1 MEYRPV
7 WAEVHLNRIAE
18 NVAALAEAAR
28 PAELMAVVK
37 ANGYGHGAVAVAKVA
52 LASGAKRLAVASPEE
67 GRELRRAGIA
77 APILVLGALLPGQS
91 DVYCEY
97 RLTATVASP
106 EAVDEAVAA
115 AQRRGNPL
123 RVHVKV
129 DTGMGRLGLLP
140 EEVPRAVSALRRA
153 DRVELEGL
161 YSHLA
166 CADSDG
172 HDDVTAQQ
180 IDAFR
185 RVLAACARA
194 GWRPEIV
201 HLANTAA
208 TLRRLAPPECNLA
221 RVGLGIYGLYPS
233 DALAGAVCLSPALE
247 LKTRVTTVKRV
258 PAGSGV
264 SYGHT
269 YHTGTETTLC
279 TLPVGYA
286 DGLRRNLSGRVD
298 ALIKGRRHP
307 IVGRICMDQC
317 VVDVGDADVEVG
329 DEAVLIGR
337 QGNAEIRVEEWA
349 RKLDTISYELVCG
362 ISCRVPRL
370 YVGGVV

>member
-1 MEYRPV
+1 M
-7 WAEVHLNRIAE
+7 
-18 NVAALAEAAR
+18 
-28 PAELMAVVK
+28 
-37 ANGYGHGAVAVAKVA
+37 
-52 LASGAKRLAVASPEE
+52 
-67 GRELRRAGIA
+67 
-77 APILVLGALLPGQS
+77 
-91 DVYCEY
+91 
-97 RLTATVASP
+97 
-106 EAVDEAVAA
+106 AA

-233 DALAGAVCLSPALE
+233 DALAGAVRLSPALE

-329 DEAVLIGR
+329 DRRFSSAVKEMRSSAWKHGPARWIPSLTSLFAASR
-337 QGNAEIRVEEWA
+337 VVCHAYTSAASSSRCGNDGPEGAIHR
-349 RKLDTISYELVCG
+349 
-362 ISCRVPRL
+362 
-370 YVGGVV
+370 

>member
-1 MEYRPV
+1 
-7 WAEVHLNRIAE
+7 
-18 NVAALAEAAR
+18 
-28 PAELMAVVK
+28 
-37 ANGYGHGAVAVAKVA
+37 
-52 LASGAKRLAVASPEE
+52 
-67 GRELRRAGIA
+67 
-77 APILVLGALLPGQS
+77 
-91 DVYCEY
+91 
-97 RLTATVASP
+97 
-106 EAVDEAVAA
+106 
-115 AQRRGNPL
+115 
-123 RVHVKV
+123 
-129 DTGMGRLGLLP
+129 
-140 EEVPRAVSALRRA
+140 EVPRAVSALRRA

-233 DALAGAVCLSPALE
+233 DALAGAVRLSPALE

-370 YVGGVV
+370 